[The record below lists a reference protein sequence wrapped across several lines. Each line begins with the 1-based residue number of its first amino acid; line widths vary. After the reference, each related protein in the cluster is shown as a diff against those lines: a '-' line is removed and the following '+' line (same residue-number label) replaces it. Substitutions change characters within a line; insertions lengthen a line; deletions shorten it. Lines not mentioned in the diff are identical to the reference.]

1 MKIRTNSEL
10 RTSNT
15 ELWSIAPN
23 WIVIHLG
30 PDLSIWISLLHPYV
44 SYCFIVLVVLT
55 LAYVPLLLYPS
66 PYCLALVPFRMYSE
80 QQNCSHVWK
89 FWIVHLI
96 EGKIKCEKLYKYLP
110 IFPIIP
116 PIWQTKNLGNQ
127 LVASWDTII
136 LWPRSH
142 LNSFVAD
149 ESTAENC
156 ILPVFSI
163 AAFGF

>member
-1 MKIRTNSEL
+1 MEIVFQARASE
-10 RTSNT
+10 REEGQESSSFWSPEDVEGCEVKSNMSRRVT
-15 ELWSIAPN
+15 MDVE
-23 WIVIHLG
+23 V
-30 PDLSIWISLLHPYV
+30 DIWTGEHTCFSSL
-44 SYCFIVLVVLT
+44 T
-55 LAYVPLLLYPS
+55 
-66 PYCLALVPFRMYSE
+66 YSE

-96 EGKIKCEKLYKYLP
+96 EGKIKCEKLCKYFL

-116 PIWQTKNLGNQ
+116 PIWQTKNLENR
-127 LVASWDTII
+127 LVASQDTSI

-142 LNSFVAD
+142 LNGFVAD

-163 AAFGF
+163 AACGF